1 MSRIAYSY
9 KNKREI
15 AQICIFDIQICMN
28 WQQISFDWNQVRAFL
43 VTAEEG
49 SLSAAARA
57 LGLTQPTLSR
67 QVMALEEQLGVT
79 LFERVG
85 KALHLTQS
93 GMDLLDHV
101 RDMGE
106 AARKFSLVASGQS
119 QSISGTV
126 SITASDTMASENLPA
141 FLLQLRRTAPLI
153 DIDVIADNEISN
165 LLKREADIA
174 IRHVRPE
181 EPDLIARL
189 VGEITGSFYASRSYL
204 ATYGHPKSLKDLSL
218 HHFVGFGDLDRMVE
232 YLQAMGLPLEKK
244 QFHVTSK
251 SGIVAWNM
259 VREGLGIC
267 VMSDQVARS
276 YPEVERLSL
285 PIEPLRIPIWLT
297 THRELHT
304 SRKIRLVFDKLADYL
319 EAL

>member
-1 MSRIAYSY
+1 
-9 KNKREI
+9 
-15 AQICIFDIQICMN
+15 MN

-85 KALHLTQS
+85 KTLRLTQS
-93 GMDLLDHV
+93 GKDLLDHV
-101 RDMGE
+101 REMGE
-106 AARKFSLVASGQS
+106 AARKLSLVASGQS
-119 QSISGTV
+119 QSVSGTV
-126 SITASDTMASENLPA
+126 SITASDTMAYENLPA
-141 FLLQLRRTAPLI
+141 FLKQLRSEAPLI
-153 DIDVIADNEISN
+153 DIEVIADNEISD
-165 LLKREADIA
+165 LLRREADIA

-189 VGEITGSFYASRSYL
+189 VGEITGSFYASKSYQEMHGCPQTV
-204 ATYGHPKSLKDLSL
+204 ADLSQ
-218 HHFVGFGDLDRMVE
+218 HHFVGFGDRDRMVQ
-232 YLQAMGLPLEKK
+232 YLQAMGLPISKE

-251 SGIVAWNM
+251 SGIVAWKL
-259 VREGLGIC
+259 VCEGLGISM
-267 VMSDQVARS
+267 MSDQVATS
-276 YPEVERLSL
+276 YPEVERLGL

-304 SRKIRLVFDKLADYL
+304 SRKIRLVFDRLAEYL
-319 EAL
+319 TSLY

>member
-1 MSRIAYSY
+1 
-9 KNKREI
+9 
-15 AQICIFDIQICMN
+15 MN

-79 LFERVG
+79 LFERIG
-85 KALHLTQS
+85 KTLRLTQS
-93 GMDLLDHV
+93 GKDLLDHV
-101 RDMGE
+101 REMGE
-106 AARKFSLVASGQS
+106 AARKLSLVASGQS
-119 QSISGTV
+119 QSVSGTV
-126 SITASDTMASENLPA
+126 SLTASDTMAYENLPA
-141 FLLQLRRTAPLI
+141 FLMQLRSEAPLI
-153 DIDVIADNEISN
+153 DIEVIADNEISD
-165 LLKREADIA
+165 LLRREADIA

-189 VGEITGSFYASRSYL
+189 VGEITASFYASKSYQEMHGCPQTV
-204 ATYGHPKSLKDLSL
+204 ADLSQ
-218 HHFVGFGDLDRMVE
+218 HHFVGFGDRDRMVQ
-232 YLQAMGLPLEKK
+232 YLQAMGLPISKE

-251 SGIVAWNM
+251 SGIVAWKL
-259 VREGLGIC
+259 VCEGLGISM
-267 VMSDQVARS
+267 MSDQVAIS

-304 SRKIRLVFDKLADYL
+304 SRKIRLVFDRLAEYL
-319 EAL
+319 ASLYQ